1 MSVNREQSQFYKGK
15 GNIFRSQCSTL
26 VITEYYYMLE
36 MSEVIPSGI
45 TVLRMFAPNKCLTVS
60 I

>member
-1 MSVNREQSQFYKGK
+1 MSLTREQSQFYKGK

-45 TVLRMFAPNKCLTVS
+45 TVLRMFVPNQCLTIS